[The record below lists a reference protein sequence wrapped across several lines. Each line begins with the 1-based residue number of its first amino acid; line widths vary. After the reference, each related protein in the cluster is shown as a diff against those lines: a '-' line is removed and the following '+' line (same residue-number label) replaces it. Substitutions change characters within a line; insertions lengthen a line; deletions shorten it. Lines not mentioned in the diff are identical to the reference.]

1 VPTCIDFALECLVT
15 GWTDGKVRCFDGE
28 TGQLLWELADVHK
41 GGVSALAVSH
51 NQRFLMTGGVEGSV
65 RVWDIKSRELVSHM
79 KEHLDAVTSI
89 KIFDDDAHAL
99 SGSKDRNIICW
110 DLKHEKRV
118 ASLRQRMG
126 GVNCLC
132 LYLDQVCCYGLH
144 SFFFCNFAFLTQPPD
159 ISSLCLT
166 PHAAPP
172 AQNLKRDRVSRSVLR
187 GPAKVPMCT

>member
-1 VPTCIDFALECLVT
+1 MPTCIDFALECLVT

-118 ASLRQRMG
+118 ASLRQRM
-126 GVNCLC
+126 
-132 LYLDQVCCYGLH
+132 DPALH
-144 SFFFCNFAFLTQPPD
+144 SAPY
-159 ISSLCLT
+159 ISNASSPMLHPYAVATLREILNGITCLEACC
-166 PHAAPP
+166 AALPRCP
-172 AQNLKRDRVSRSVLR
+172 CVRE
-187 GPAKVPMCT
+187 